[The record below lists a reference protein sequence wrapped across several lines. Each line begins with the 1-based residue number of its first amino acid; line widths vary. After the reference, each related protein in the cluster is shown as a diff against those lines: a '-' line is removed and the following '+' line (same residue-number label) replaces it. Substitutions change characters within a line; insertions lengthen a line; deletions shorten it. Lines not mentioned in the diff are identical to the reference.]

1 MLSALAG
8 MTLVSGA
15 ALAGIDWDST
25 SAFQAIAQPAA
36 ATQPADAAAQT
47 TTPATEPA
55 KLGSSQPKAMYLL
68 SPDKFTSD
76 EKVGWDGFLTGLRG
90 FEHFYAPIGDPI
102 YFESPFNNTEVRLLY
117 VWHDFAD
124 GCQLNGGTLNIL
136 AAQVRVALTE
146 RLGFIATKD
155 GYSFLNAGALP
166 DGDGWNDLAA
176 GLKYVAYASKE
187 DDFVLTPGV
196 RFQFQTGESD
206 VLQNSCFEVSPFI
219 SFAKGWDKFH
229 LIGCL
234 TDRIPEGGH
243 KGNNT
248 LQWDLHADYEVF
260 DGIAPTIELHGVHYL
275 TDGAA
280 AGLNVGG
287 LDYTNLGSGNVA
299 GSTVIW
305 FGVGARVKLTPN
317 WSFGAVYEHALTNVN
332 ADIMDQRVTLDF
344 IFSW

>member
-55 KLGSSQPKAMYLL
+55 KLGSSQPKATYLL

-219 SFAKGWDKFH
+219 SFARSVASLASFAS
-229 LIGCL
+229 LRRCACRSCSTIFL
-234 TDRIPEGGH
+234 
-243 KGNNT
+243 
-248 LQWDLHADYEVF
+248 F
-260 DGIAPTIELHGVHYL
+260 D
-275 TDGAA
+275 
-280 AGLNVGG
+280 
-287 LDYTNLGSGNVA
+287 SVA
-299 GSTVIW
+299 GTAIFRGSRKLRAYP
-305 FGVGARVKLTPN
+305 GATFTTCPRVPRLSISSRRMTSMVLCSSSN
-317 WSFGAVYEHALTNVN
+317 
-332 ADIMDQRVTLDF
+332 
-344 IFSW
+344 